1 MSFVCGIL
9 FVMGITLIVLC
20 LGEKFENQFRSFEM
34 KRSVL
39 IVNEGCNLYWED
51 KAQRKAVS

>member
-1 MSFVCGIL
+1 MWYTLCYGNNFDSFML
-9 FVMGITLIVLC
+9 RR
-20 LGEKFENQFRSFEM
+20 KFENQFRSFEM